1 MSVLRRLHDEE
12 RGFTLADLMV
22 GALIMMILTGA
33 ALSILDATYR
43 TVGHS
48 SRETRSIDQ
57 ARLAL
62 AQLDHE
68 IRVAADIADAT
79 ADCPTETC
87 LLLVVPLPGG
97 TITDVRYTYSAADHI
112 VYRTTGNAALGTWA
126 ALTPAVTDVHNTAA
140 LPVFCRA
147 PSACTTP
154 NEKSIAIVLDIN
166 ATPSKA
172 SETVRISSYA
182 TPRNLG

>member
-1 MSVLRRLHDEE
+1 MSLLRRLHAEE
-12 RGFTLADLMV
+12 RGFTLADLMI

-33 ALSILDATYR
+33 ALSLLDATYR
-43 TVGHS
+43 TVGNT
-48 SRETRSIDQ
+48 SRETRSLDQ

-68 IRVAADIADAT
+68 IRVAASIADAN
-79 ADCPTETC
+79 ADCPTESC
-87 LLLVVPLPGG
+87 LTLAVPLPGG
-97 TITDVRYTYSAADHI
+97 TIVDVRYTYSAADHI
-112 VYRTTGNAALGTWA
+112 VYRKTGNALLGTWDVQ
-126 ALTPAVTDVHNTAA
+126 TPVATDVRNVVS

-154 NEKSIAIVLDIN
+154 SEKSIAIVLDIN
-166 ATPSKA
+166 ATPAKA
-172 SETVRISSYA
+172 SETVRLSSYA